1 MELGVGS
8 HSGSDIY
15 AYYLR
20 PCYAELLDIGTS
32 YPIRAT
38 TVATASPS
46 TTHLQAH
53 RRYLCHVMTG
63 DGSSFWNSS
72 SSLHTLT
79 APHKVYDD
87 HIRDTVISR
96 TNSGYSNRVHVT
108 VVIPQV
114 RGLLP
119 YYQSRELE
127 SYRPSLQ
134 GFHMTIPASQF
145 SRVDN

>member
-8 HSGSDIY
+8 HPRSGIY

-38 TVATASPS
+38 TVATVSHNV
-46 TTHLQAH
+46 THLQVH

-63 DGSSFWNSS
+63 DGSSSWNSS

-79 APHKVYDD
+79 ALDKTFDD
-87 HIRDTVISR
+87 HVWDTIISH
-96 TNSGYSNRVHVT
+96 TNPRYSHRVHVT
-108 VVIPQV
+108 AVIPQV
-114 RGLLP
+114 
-119 YYQSRELE
+119 
-127 SYRPSLQ
+127 
-134 GFHMTIPASQF
+134 
-145 SRVDN
+145 

>member
-8 HSGSDIY
+8 NLGPDIY
-15 AYYLR
+15 AYYLTL
-20 PCYAELLDIGTS
+20 CCAELLDIGTS
-32 YPIRAT
+32 YPIRAI

-79 APHKVYDD
+79 ALDKAYND

-96 TNSGYSNRVHVT
+96 TDPRYSHRVYVT
-108 VVIPQV
+108 AVIPQV

-119 YYQSRELE
+119 YYQSRGFK
-127 SYRPSLQ
+127 SYRPNLQ

-145 SRVDN
+145 SRA